1 MIHYRLINPDNS
13 PASDTVYRSLARA
26 RKACGENVRIYA
38 YPSRAQAVRRS
49 SPSLRVRSVAPVMI
63 TSGAVA
69 TFLDHHAKAKAI
81 HPQYPPRD
89 ASSRR
94 RLEEVYDWDLFGF
107 DELGRAIDALMLM
120 SVSCLW
126 VRYSCPIEINGRRSN
141 ITGLKK
147 AL

>member
-26 RKACGENVRIYA
+26 RKACGENVQIYA

-49 SPSLRVRSVAPVMI
+49 SPSLRVRSVTPIMI
-63 TSGAVA
+63 TSKAVA
-69 TFLDHHAKAKAI
+69 AFIDHHQKAKAI
-81 HPQYPPRD
+81 HPQYPPRG

-107 DELGRAIDALMLM
+107 DELGRAIDAQMLM
-120 SVSCLW
+120 SVSCRW
-126 VRYSCPIEINGRRSN
+126 VRYSCPIEINGKRSN
-141 ITGLKK
+141 VTGLKK